1 MVQLDNG
8 TAIKSNKRDRTLLD
22 RGVLR
27 CMRNCGPECPNTIL
41 NALSDAAFLG
51 LRRGSKMQSCIK
63 MPKFGLG
70 LPFVNFPPSA
80 SCCPVAVAV
89 SVFSPPAPRSVRH
102 AASLACSNN
111 RGRGGSGEGRTHERG
126 RSAIA
131 RKEGDGAGE
140 ADVADGKTDRGSEER
155 EKERREKRAS

>member
-1 MVQLDNG
+1 
-8 TAIKSNKRDRTLLD
+8 
-22 RGVLR
+22 
-27 CMRNCGPECPNTIL
+27 
-41 NALSDAAFLG
+41 
-51 LRRGSKMQSCIK
+51 MQSCIK

-80 SCCPVAVAV
+80 SCCPVAIAV
-89 SVFSPPAPRSVRH
+89 SVFSPPPRSVRH

-140 ADVADGKTDRGSEER
+140 ADVADAADGRTDRGSEER
-155 EKERREKRAS
+155 EKRKKREKGLLTVS

>member
-1 MVQLDNG
+1 
-8 TAIKSNKRDRTLLD
+8 
-22 RGVLR
+22 
-27 CMRNCGPECPNTIL
+27 
-41 NALSDAAFLG
+41 
-51 LRRGSKMQSCIK
+51 MQSCIK

-80 SCCPVAVAV
+80 SCCPVAIAV
-89 SVFSPPAPRSVRH
+89 SVFSPPPRSVRH

-140 ADVADGKTDRGSEER
+140 ADVSDAADGLIEGAKNEKKKEER
-155 EKERREKRAS
+155 KGPLDRFLIAGVGGIE